1 MAERARSKDGE
12 RETEKF
18 VDDTETP
25 SQQGRGQGNLERKV
39 GTRDELRQVK
49 EGDVR
54 TRVHKSDEEGEGD
67 LGGHH
72 GTGDDDERS

>member
-1 MAERARSKDGE
+1 MAERIRSKDGKS
-12 RETEKF
+12 ETDEF
-18 VDDTETP
+18 VEDIDTP

-39 GTRDELRQVK
+39 GTRDELRQPK

-67 LGGHH
+67 LGGLH
-72 GTGDDDERS
+72 GTGENDERS